1 MVTRNLAFLAVLLAG
16 CLILL
21 SLAATS
27 AHTGMSR

>member
-1 MVTRNLAFLAVLLAG
+1 MSRTLAFLAVLLAG
-16 CLILL
+16 VAILL

>member
-1 MVTRNLAFLAVLLAG
+1 MTRTLAFLAVLAAG
-16 CLILL
+16 VLILL